1 MVVFELYVIL
11 MPEKAQREEP
21 ESRSCMGAK
30 KARYY
35 NSRND
40 VDITEPEE
48 KFHFSFHFVRHA
60 EDAATVLQIVQA
72 LNVKLICVEEIIISD
87 GTKTYFQLIIW
98 IAVIIDYII
107 FILGE

>member
-1 MVVFELYVIL
+1 MSYSCR
-11 MPEKAQREEP
+11 KKHKGKSQRAD
-21 ESRSCMGAK
+21 RGMGAK

-72 LNVKLICVEEIIISD
+72 LNVELICVEEIIISD